1 MLKKILYVLLALIFL
16 VIIGGF
22 LYYRLVIYTPPL
34 ISDEDRAKIEI
45 MPLPASLKIY
55 NGDIDLREGINISF
69 INVQNDYLNKAANRF
84 VNDLE
89 SIYGIPADENGVSLE
104 INCSEELES
113 NIPEFGNDELYSLE
127 IENKIILTANTQFG
141 INHGLETILQL
152 VKQNEEGVTISKLK
166 VEDEPRF
173 PWRGVMLDVCR
184 HWMPKEVLLRTID
197 AMAAVKMNVFHIHLS
212 EDQGFRVE
220 SKVFPKL
227 HEIGSNGKYY
237 TQDDI
242 REIVTYAAERG
253 IRVVPEFDVP
263 GHSKSWQIAYPELS
277 TVSGHL
283 SFANESG
290 ELFSPPM
297 DPTKEEVYVFLDK
310 FIAEMIT
317 LFPDAYFH
325 IGGDEVEPKYWNE
338 SESIQSFMKAKGIKD
353 EHGLQAYFNLR
364 IYDLVKKHGKTML
377 GWEEIMNDDLENDV
391 VIQSWMGQKSL
402 FEAVQGGKRGIL
414 SAGWYLDHKLH
425 SDKHYTVDPL
435 ILPGAVDMAP
445 DTTCWKTYDITLEI
459 PSGEMESK
467 LTLFDRDSEN
477 VYGFLEFLGNRT
489 GFKNGQ
495 NKDGQLTFLLESQ
508 MGEVKFSAQLLSDTL
523 FGKISLAMFNF
534 AANGKLVAGSEI
546 QGTKLPPIEVIKPL
560 TDKQKI
566 MILGGEAAMWSEV
579 VDKDNV
585 DSRIWPRTAVIAE
598 KLWSPATLTVNVDD
612 MYRRLEKCSD
622 YLVQRGNPHKM
633 QQDVI
638 LHALIPD
645 QGFTYLKTLVEV
657 LEEVKYY
664 ERMANLENMYAVYLP
679 DLKMNGVVDAARPES
694 LSAREFNT
702 KVNAYLLDREN
713 SVLKAQLQ
721 EQLDM
726 WSSNHKNL
734 EPWLISNE
742 LQKVSR
748 LSEAFSSVAKYALQM
763 INEEGSPKQPEELM
777 KELSLLENGENG
789 MLCAVA
795 EGLRELCTN

>member
-16 VIIGGF
+16 VVVGGF

-104 INCSEELES
+104 INCSEQSES
-113 NIPEFGNDELYSLE
+113 NIPEFGNDESYSLD
-127 IENKIILTANTQFG
+127 IENRIILMANTQFG
-141 INHGLETILQL
+141 INHGLETILQF

-560 TDKQKI
+560 TDKQKT

-598 KLWSPATLTVNVDD
+598 KLWSPATLTANVDD

-721 EQLDM
+721 EQLEM
-726 WSSNHKNL
+726 WSLNNKNL
-734 EPWLISNE
+734 EPWLTSNE
-742 LQKVSR
+742 LQEVSR

-763 INEEGSPKQPEELM
+763 INEEGSTKQPEELM

>member
-16 VIIGGF
+16 VVVGGF

-104 INCSEELES
+104 INCSEESES
-113 NIPEFGNDELYSLE
+113 NIPEFGNDESYSLD
-127 IENKIILTANTQFG
+127 IENRIILTANTQFG

-173 PWRGVMLDVCR
+173 PWRGVMLDGCR

-277 TVSGHL
+277 TVSEHL

-338 SESIQSFMKAKGIKD
+338 SESIQSFMKVKGIKD
-353 EHGLQAYFNLR
+353 AHGLQAYFNLR

-495 NKDGQLTFLLESQ
+495 NKDVQLTFLLESQ

-560 TDKQKI
+560 TDKQKT

-585 DSRIWPRTAVIAE
+585 DSRIWPRTAVVAE
-598 KLWSPATLTVNVDD
+598 KLWSPATLTANVDD

-721 EQLDM
+721 EQLEM
-726 WSSNHKNL
+726 WSLNNKNL
-734 EPWLISNE
+734 EPWLTSNE
-742 LQKVSR
+742 LQEVSR

-763 INEEGSPKQPEELM
+763 INEEGSTKQPEELM

>member
-1 MLKKILYVLLALIFL
+1 MLKKILYVLLALIFI
-16 VIIGGF
+16 VVVGGF
-22 LYYRLVIYTPPL
+22 LYYRLIMYTPPL
-34 ISDEDRAKIEI
+34 ISDEDRAEIEL
-45 MPLPASLKIY
+45 MPLPASLKIH
-55 NGDIDLREGINISF
+55 NGEVDLSEGINVF
-69 INVQNDYLNKAANRF
+69 FVNVQNDYLDKAASRF
-84 VNDLE
+84 IEDVEL
-89 SIYGIPADENGVSLE
+89 IYGIEANENGVSLE
-104 INCSEELES
+104 INCSEESDSSIPQFGDNES
-113 NIPEFGNDELYSLE
+113 YSLE
-127 IENKIILTANTQFG
+127 IDKQIKLSASTQFG

-152 VKQNEEGVTISKLK
+152 IKPNEAGIAVPKLK
-166 VEDEPRF
+166 IEDEPRF

-184 HWMPKEVLLRTID
+184 HWMPKEVVLRTID
-197 AMAAVKMNVFHIHLS
+197 AMAAVKMNVFHVHLS

-237 TQDDI
+237 TQEDI
-242 REIVTYAAERG
+242 REIVAYAAERG
-253 IRVVPEFDVP
+253 IRIIPEFDVP

-277 TVSGHL
+277 TVSGEL

-297 DPTKEEVYVFLDK
+297 DPTKEEVYAFLDK
-310 FIAEMIT
+310 FIAEMVT
-317 LFPDAYFH
+317 LFPDSYFH

-338 SESIQSFMKAKGIKD
+338 SESVQSFMNEKGIKD
-353 EHGLQAYFNLR
+353 AHGLQAYFNLR

-377 GWEEIMNDDLENDV
+377 GWEEIMNDELEDDV

-402 FEAVQGGKRGIL
+402 FEAVQSGKRGIL

-425 SDKHYTVDPL
+425 SDKHYAVDPL
-435 ILPGAVDMAP
+435 ILPGAVDLEP
-445 DTTCWKTYDITLEI
+445 DTTYWKTYDVTLEI

-495 NKDGQLTFLLESQ
+495 KKDGELTFLLESQ
-508 MGEVKFSAQLLSDTL
+508 MGEVEFSAQLLSDTL

-546 QGTKLPPIEVIKPL
+546 SGTKLPTIEVIKPL
-560 TDKQKI
+560 TDEQKT

-579 VDKDNV
+579 VDKNNV
-585 DSRIWPRTAVIAE
+585 DSRIWPRTGVIAE
-598 KLWSPATLTVNVDD
+598 KLWSPSMLTANVDD
-612 MYRRLEKCSD
+612 MYRRLEKFSE
-622 YLVQRGNPHKM
+622 YLVKRGNPHEK
-633 QQDVI
+633 QQDDI
-638 LHALIPD
+638 LHALIPKE
-645 QGFTYLKTLVEV
+645 GFQYLKILVEV

-664 ERMANLENMYAVYLP
+664 ERMANLENIYAVYLP

-702 KVNAYLLDREN
+702 KVNTYLLDKGN
-713 SVLKAQLQ
+713 SELKAHIKQQL
-721 EQLDM
+721 EL
-726 WSSNHKNL
+726 WSSNHEKL
-734 EPWLISNE
+734 EPWLTTDE
-742 LQKVSR
+742 LQKVSY
-748 LSEAFSSVAKYALQM
+748 LSEAFSSAAKYALQNL
-763 INEEGSPKQPEELM
+763 NEGGGIEQTEELID
-777 KELSLLENGENG
+777 ELTLLENGENG

-795 EGLRELCTN
+795 EGLRQLSQM

>member
-1 MLKKILYVLLALIFL
+1 MIKKILYTLLILIFI
-16 VIIGGF
+16 VVVGGF
-22 LYYRLVIYTPPL
+22 LYYRLAIYSPPL
-34 ISDEDRAKIEI
+34 ISDDDRSEIEL
-45 MPLPASLKIY
+45 MPLPASLKIQK
-55 NGDIDLREGINISF
+55 GEVDLSKGINVSF
-69 INVQNDYLNKAANRF
+69 SNVQNVYLEKAANRF
-84 VNDLE
+84 TKDLE
-89 SIYGIPADENGVSLE
+89 SIYGIIDDENGVALEINCVEQSESGIPQFGDDESYSLE
-104 INCSEELES
+104 INK
-113 NIPEFGNDELYSLE
+113 
-127 IENKIILTANTQFG
+127 KIVLSANSQFG

-152 VKQNEEGVTISKLK
+152 IKQDEDRTVIPKLK
-166 VEDEPRF
+166 IEDEPRF

-297 DPTKEEVYVFLDK
+297 DPMKEEVYVFLDK

-353 EHGLQAYFNLR
+353 AHGLQAYFNLR

-377 GWEEIMNDDLENDV
+377 GWEEIMNDELENDV

-402 FEAVQGGKRGIL
+402 FEAVQAGKRGIL
-414 SAGWYLDHKLH
+414 SAGWYLDHKLR
-425 SDKHYTVDPL
+425 SDKHYAVDPL

-477 VYGFLEFLGNRT
+477 VYGFLEFLGNRI

-534 AANGKLVAGSEI
+534 AANGNLVAGSEI

-560 TDKQKI
+560 TDKQKT

-598 KLWSPATLTVNVDD
+598 KLWSPATLTANVDD
-612 MYRRLEKCSD
+612 MSRRLEKCSD

-721 EQLDM
+721 EQLEM

-763 INEEGSPKQPEELM
+763 INEEGSTMQPEELM

>member
-16 VIIGGF
+16 VVVGGF

-69 INVQNDYLNKAANRF
+69 INVQSDYLNKAANRF

-89 SIYGIPADENGVSLE
+89 SIYGISADENGVSLE
-104 INCSEELES
+104 INCSEQSES
-113 NIPEFGNDELYSLE
+113 NIPEFGNDESYSLE

-277 TVSGHL
+277 TVSEHL

-338 SESIQSFMKAKGIKD
+338 SESIQSFMKVKGIKD
-353 EHGLQAYFNLR
+353 AHGLQAYFNLR

-425 SDKHYTVDPL
+425 SDKHYAVDPL

-560 TDKQKI
+560 TDNQKT

-598 KLWSPATLTVNVDD
+598 KLWSPATLTANVDD

-679 DLKMNGVVDAARPES
+679 DLEMNGVVDAARPES

-721 EQLDM
+721 EQLEM
-726 WSSNHKNL
+726 WSLNNKNL
-734 EPWLISNE
+734 EPWLTSNE

-763 INEEGSPKQPEELM
+763 VNEEGSTEQSEELM

>member
-16 VIIGGF
+16 VVIGGF

-34 ISDEDRAKIEI
+34 NSDEDRAKIEI

-104 INCSEELES
+104 INCSEQSES
-113 NIPEFGNDELYSLE
+113 NIPEFGNDESYSLE
-127 IENKIILTANTQFG
+127 IENRIILTANTQFG

-152 VKQNEEGVTISKLK
+152 VKQNEAGITISKLK

-277 TVSGHL
+277 TVSEHL

-445 DTTCWKTYDITLEI
+445 DTTCWKTYDIILEI

-560 TDKQKI
+560 TDKQKT

-598 KLWSPATLTVNVDD
+598 KLWSPATLTANVDD

-721 EQLDM
+721 EQLEM
-726 WSSNHKNL
+726 WSLNNKNL
-734 EPWLISNE
+734 EPWLTSNE
-742 LQKVSR
+742 LQEVSR

-763 INEEGSPKQPEELM
+763 INEEGSTKQPEELM